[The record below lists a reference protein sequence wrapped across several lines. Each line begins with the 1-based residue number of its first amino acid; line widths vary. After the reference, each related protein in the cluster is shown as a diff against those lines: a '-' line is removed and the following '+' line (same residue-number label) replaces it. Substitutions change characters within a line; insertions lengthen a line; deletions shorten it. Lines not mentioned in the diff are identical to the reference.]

1 MATRRTTGP
10 TRTESPQPAE
20 KAAPRRRAQPVKPA
34 VPAPGASPRV
44 AVSEDVRRAM
54 IAEAAYL
61 RAEQRG
67 FESGNEVEDW
77 LAAEAE
83 VDALLR
89 AGNGSSPQH

>member
-1 MATRRTTGP
+1 
-10 TRTESPQPAE
+10 
-20 KAAPRRRAQPVKPA
+20 
-34 VPAPGASPRV
+34 
-44 AVSEDVRRAM
+44 M

-61 RAEQRG
+61 RAQQRG